1 MSLNEDKDRTQ
12 LIFDPGNFGGGE
24 TNWDKLDP
32 EVQAILAKVATP
44 GQIPGGRAGPFTGTD
59 FTTGAQ
65 TVRSRHGMEDHGPGS
80 TLTRTAGGRY
90 VPGGPGSSVYDARNT
105 NPYMSA
111 HGSPDPGIALGKLTN
126 AAIENQDFTNVFV
139 ALEGR
144 MGFPKS
150 KIDSM
155 SDEQVG
161 KLIVG
166 LGVPVSS
173 VYEFRQLYDQYDKY
187 GEAKR
192 TVTIGPADD
201 VGKQPTRLQDN
212 LPPSGQQDPS
222 GQETD
227 ETKKGGIDKLPGSDA
242 PPPKQ
247 DGSETD
253 SVAIEENPQGE
264 AGSQKETVTEDEL
277 IDAVKNDPDK
287 TEEEK
292 KTLLKRISD
301 FFAGLN
307 LPTGTGLLVGGLG
320 ALGLGNI
327 FKKKR
332 PSKKDVRTVEDI
344 IKSDGTT
351 TPGDGTTTPGENP
364 HANLSKDAT
373 GKEVFDS
380 TLENGTTDG
389 LTEEQLGKLDEYIR
403 NLPPGSVPA
412 WLLAALGLAAATSGT
427 DGPQPSSL
435 QEAAALRSMEVY
447 GNKDLFDPFG
457 PSILQTIDPRLK
469 NSRTFMPTGEVPNF
483 NLGYRGVP
491 GQMYANYQGSG
502 FGGTAGPMGGIA
514 SMQPLVRDG
523 AFPPVPAQPNYVPVG
538 PPGGMPP
545 GGMPPGA
552 IPPGFM
558 PFNQYNQI
566 ATVAGGGFPRKNGQ
580 IAGPG
585 TETSDDI
592 PAMLSD
598 GEFVV
603 NAKAVRGIGNLL
615 GRKKPKSK
623 REERMEGARMMYALQ
638 RAGEQAARMS

>member
-1 MSLNEDKDRTQ
+1 
-12 LIFDPGNFGGGE
+12 
-24 TNWDKLDP
+24 
-32 EVQAILAKVATP
+32 
-44 GQIPGGRAGPFTGTD
+44 
-59 FTTGAQ
+59 
-65 TVRSRHGMEDHGPGS
+65 
-80 TLTRTAGGRY
+80 
-90 VPGGPGSSVYDARNT
+90 
-105 NPYMSA
+105 MSA

-264 AGSQKETVTEDEL
+264 AGSQKETVTEEEL
-277 IDAVKNDPDK
+277 KEAVEKSDK

-307 LPTGTGLLVGGLG
+307 LPTGTGILVGGLG

-344 IKSDGTT
+344 IEGGGT
-351 TPGDGTTTPGENP
+351 PTPGENP
-364 HANLSKDAT
+364 HADLSKDAT

-380 TLENGTTDG
+380 TLEHGTVDG
-389 LTEEQLGKLDEYIR
+389 LTETQRATLDEYIR

-412 WLLAALGLAAATSGT
+412 WLLAALGLAAATSKT

-457 PSILQTIDPRLK
+457 PSILQTIDPRLR

-523 AFPPVPAQPNYVPVG
+523 AFPPIPAQPNYVPVG

>member
-1 MSLNEDKDRTQ
+1 MSLNEDKDKTQ

-24 TNWDKLDP
+24 TTWDKLDP

-44 GQIPGGRAGPFTGTD
+44 GQIPGGRPGQFSGTD

-65 TVRSRHGMEDHGPGS
+65 TVRSRHGMDYQGPG
-80 TLTRTAGGRY
+80 T
-90 VPGGPGSSVYDARNT
+90 SVYDARNT

-111 HGSPDPGIALGKLTN
+111 HGSPDPSIALGKLTS
-126 AAIENQDFTNVFV
+126 AATDNQDFTNVFV
-139 ALEGR
+139 ALEGA

-173 VYEFRQLYDQYDKY
+173 VYEFRQLYDQYEKT

-201 VGKQPTRLQDN
+201 VADRKEPTRLQDN
-212 LPPSGQQDPS
+212 SPPSGQQDPS

-227 ETKKGGIDKLPGSDA
+227 ETKKGGINNLPGSDVTDS
-242 PPPKQ
+242 KEG
-247 DGSETD
+247 GSETE
-253 SVAIEENPQGE
+253 SVATEKNPQGE
-264 AGSQKETVTEDEL
+264 SDSQRETVTENEL
-277 IDAVKNDPDK
+277 IEAVENDPDK

-307 LPTGTGLLVGGLG
+307 LPTGTGILVGGLG

-332 PSKKDVRTVEDI
+332 PSKKDVRTVENI

-389 LTEEQLGKLDEYIR
+389 LTEGQLGKLNEYIR
-403 NLPPGSVPA
+403 TLPPGSVPT
-412 WLLAALGLAAATSGT
+412 WLLAALGLAAATSKT
-427 DGPQPSSL
+427 DTPPPSSL
-435 QEAAALRSMEVY
+435 QEAAARRSMEVY
-447 GNKDLFDPFG
+447 GNADLFDPFG
-457 PSILQTIDPRLK
+457 PSILQTIDPRLR

-523 AFPPVPAQPNYVPVG
+523 AFPPIPAQPNYVPVG

>member
-1 MSLNEDKDRTQ
+1 MSLNEDKDKTQ

-24 TNWDKLDP
+24 TAWDKLDP
-32 EVQAILAKVATP
+32 EVQAILAASNP
-44 GQIPGGRAGPFTGTD
+44 NQIPGGRPGPFTGTD

-65 TVRSRHGMEDHGPGS
+65 TVRSRHGMDYQGPG
-80 TLTRTAGGRY
+80 T
-90 VPGGPGSSVYDARNT
+90 SVYDARNT

-111 HGSPDPGIALGKLTN
+111 HGSPDPGIALGKLTS
-126 AAIENQDFTNVFV
+126 AATDNQDFTNVFV
-139 ALEGR
+139 ALEGA

-192 TVTIGPADD
+192 TVSIGPAAD
-201 VGKQPTRLQDN
+201 VGKQPTRVEENLPKN
-212 LPPSGQQDPS
+212 LPPSGPEDSS

-227 ETKKGGIDKLPGSDA
+227 ETTEGGIGNLPGSDA
-242 PPPKQ
+242 PPQKQ
-247 DGSETD
+247 DGSETE

-264 AGSQKETVTEDEL
+264 AGSQGEKVTEEEL
-277 IDAVKNDPDK
+277 KEAVEKSDK

-307 LPTGTGLLVGGLG
+307 LPTGTGILVGGLG

-344 IKSDGTT
+344 IEGGGTP

-364 HANLSKDAT
+364 HADLSKDAT

-389 LTEEQLGKLDEYIR
+389 LTEGQLGKLDEYIR
-403 NLPPGSVPA
+403 TLPPGSVPT
-412 WLLAALGLAAATSGT
+412 WLLAALGLAAATSKT
-427 DGPQPSSL
+427 DTPPPSSL
-435 QEAAALRSMEVY
+435 QEAAARRSMEVY
-447 GNKDLFDPFG
+447 GNADLFDPFG
-457 PSILQTIDPRLK
+457 PSILQTIDPRLR

-523 AFPPVPAQPNYVPVG
+523 AFPPIPAQPNYVPVG

>member
-1 MSLNEDKDRTQ
+1 MSLNEDKDKTQ

-44 GQIPGGRAGPFTGTD
+44 GQIPGGRPGQFSGTD

-65 TVRSRHGMEDHGPGS
+65 TVRSRHGMDYQGPG
-80 TLTRTAGGRY
+80 T
-90 VPGGPGSSVYDARNT
+90 SVYDARNT

-111 HGSPDPGIALGKLTN
+111 HGSPDPSIALGKLTS
-126 AAIENQDFTNVFV
+126 AATDNQDFTNVFV
-139 ALEGR
+139 ALEGA

-173 VYEFRQLYDQYDKY
+173 VYEFRQLYDQYEKT

-201 VGKQPTRLQDN
+201 VADRKEPTRLQDN
-212 LPPSGQQDPS
+212 SPPSGQQDPS

-227 ETKKGGIDKLPGSDA
+227 ETKKGGINNLPGSDVTD
-242 PPPKQ
+242 PKEG
-247 DGSETD
+247 GSETE
-253 SVAIEENPQGE
+253 SVATEKNPQGE
-264 AGSQKETVTEDEL
+264 SDSQRETVTENEL
-277 IDAVKNDPDK
+277 IEAVENDPDK

-307 LPTGTGLLVGGLG
+307 LPTGTGILVGGLG

-332 PSKKDVRTVEDI
+332 PSKKDVRTVENI

-389 LTEEQLGKLDEYIR
+389 LTEGQLGKLNEYIR
-403 NLPPGSVPA
+403 TLPPGSVPT
-412 WLLAALGLAAATSGT
+412 WLLAALGLAAATSKT
-427 DGPQPSSL
+427 DTPPPSSL
-435 QEAAALRSMEVY
+435 QEAAARRSMEVY
-447 GNKDLFDPFG
+447 GNADLFDPFG
-457 PSILQTIDPRLK
+457 PSILQTIDPRLR

-523 AFPPVPAQPNYVPVG
+523 AFPPIPAQPNYVPVG

>member
-1 MSLNEDKDRTQ
+1 MSLNEDKDKTQ

-24 TNWDKLDP
+24 TAWDKLDP
-32 EVQAILAKVATP
+32 EVQAILAAANP
-44 GQIPGGRAGPFTGTD
+44 NQIPGGRAGPFTGTD

-65 TVRSRHGMEDHGPGS
+65 TVRSRHGMDYQGPG
-80 TLTRTAGGRY
+80 T
-90 VPGGPGSSVYDARNT
+90 SVYDARNT
-105 NPYMSA
+105 NPYMSS
-111 HGSPDPGIALGKLTN
+111 HGNPDPGIGFGKLTS
-126 AAIENQDFTNVFV
+126 AATDNQNFTNVFV
-139 ALEGR
+139 ALEGA

-173 VYEFRQLYDQYDKY
+173 VYEFRQLYDQYDKT

-201 VGKQPTRLQDN
+201 VANRKEPTRLQDN
-212 LPPSGQQDPS
+212 LPPSGQEDSS

-242 PPPKQ
+242 PPPKKG
-247 DGSETD
+247 GSETD
-253 SVAIEENPQGE
+253 SVAIIDGDNTGKSPEEG
-264 AGSQKETVTEDEL
+264 ETVTQKQLEDE
-277 IDAVKNDPDK
+277 VKENPD
-287 TEEEK
+287 TSEEEK
-292 KTLLKRISD
+292 KTLLKRIAD

-307 LPTGTGLLVGGLG
+307 LPTGTGILTGGLG

-344 IKSDGTT
+344 IEGGGTP

-364 HANLSKDAT
+364 HADLSKDAT

-380 TLENGTTDG
+380 TLEHGTVDG
-389 LTEEQLGKLDEYIR
+389 LTETQRATLDEYIR

-457 PSILQTIDPRLK
+457 PSILQTIDPRLR

-523 AFPPVPAQPNYVPVG
+523 AFPPIPAQPNYVPVG